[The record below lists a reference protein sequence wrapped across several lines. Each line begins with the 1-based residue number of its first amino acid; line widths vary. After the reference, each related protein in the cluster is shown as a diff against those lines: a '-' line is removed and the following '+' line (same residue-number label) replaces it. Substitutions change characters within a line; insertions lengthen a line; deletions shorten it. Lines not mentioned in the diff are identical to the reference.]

1 MAALEF
7 RILTNILMDQS
18 LGEALKAGLVE
29 DHFKDPDARMIY
41 QYLYGHW
48 FKPSTYKSVPTLG
61 SIQRRFPSFQPTAE
75 DPNEH
80 GALRALIN
88 ELKVSSFE
96 SNMRGLAN
104 AFYEWVDADPYEAA
118 VKLKQAIDGALRG
131 TAEAKTLD
139 VDDIVDVAGKHYE
152 DAKLGRIYGVPW
164 PWEVLTEDTLG
175 KRPGDF
181 IVLYG
186 RMKTMKTW
194 CMLYCAAVDYMEHNC
209 RVAIWSKEMAKEKLT
224 LRMAS
229 LFAKVDYQLFKKG
242 KLPKLLERRVK
253 ETFQQLRTVVRGDD
267 GGVRIQGS
275 RGDIMLMCGRD
286 APRTVEELKS
296 TLTNF
301 RPDVVYL
308 DSFYHLDS
316 ARANSTQRWQRIA
329 ALAEDIKEL
338 AEELRVPIVAVHQAN
353 RLGEKT
359 HGNTLAD
366 VADADVIAR
375 EADLIIRVLMKK
387 GGRGLHEK
395 GYEVAE
401 EAEEDQPI
409 QRLPKTGPRFTPRPV
424 VRPGTL
430 GDWAVT
436 PKGFDPEPEP
446 EPEPVISENVKRLRE
461 MDPGRTGAEL
471 ALVLGGNREGTLEAF
486 TIFAVPGYN
495 FKVSNVNCTEEDIR
509 KWVEKDSK
517 PETPINVKNNT
528 NKAATPKHSFS
539 SDKPAVI
546 NKLKKSIS

>member
-18 LGEALKAGLVE
+18 LGEALKTGLVE

-41 QYLYGHW
+41 QFIYGHW

-61 SIQRRFPSFQPTAE
+61 AIQRRFPSFQPTAE

-96 SNMRGLAN
+96 TNVRGLAH

-118 VKLKQAIDGALRG
+118 VKLKQAIDGVLRE
-131 TAEAKTLD
+131 TSEAQTLD
-139 VDDIVDVAGKHYE
+139 VDDIVDAAEKHYR
-152 DAKLGRIYGVPW
+152 DAQLGLIYGVPW
-164 PWEVLTEDTLG
+164 PWEILTEDTLG

-194 CMLYCAAVDYMEHNC
+194 VALYCAAVDYLEHNC

-224 LRMAS
+224 LRLAA
-229 LFAKVDYQLFKKG
+229 LFAKADYQLFKKG
-242 KLPKLLERRVK
+242 KLPKKLERRVMQALH
-253 ETFQQLRTVVRGDD
+253 ELRTVTKNED
-267 GGVRIQGS
+267 GTSNLQGGK
-275 RGDIMLMCGRD
+275 RDIMLMCGRD

-296 TLTNF
+296 VLTAF

-316 ARANSTQRWQRIA
+316 ARANSNQRWQRIA

-375 EADLIIRVLMKK
+375 EADLIMRVIMKK
-387 GGRGLHEK
+387 GGRGLREED
-395 GYEVAE
+395 YEIAAE
-401 EAEEDQPI
+401 EEAREARPVQPKI
-409 QRLPKTGPRFTPRPV
+409 GPRFTPRPIIK
-424 VRPGTL
+424 PGTL
-430 GDWAVT
+430 TV
-436 PKGFDPEPEP
+436 
-446 EPEPVISENVKRLRE
+446 EPVQPKEVEPDPVVAENVQRIRE
-461 MDPGRTGAEL
+461 MDTGRTGAEL

-495 FKVSNVNCTEEDIR
+495 FKVSNMNCSEEDIR
-509 KWVEKDSK
+509 KWIEKDSK
-517 PETPINVKNNT
+517 GDTVATPKNNMT
-528 NKAATPKHSFS
+528 AATPKHEFGK
-539 SDKPAVI
+539 DKSAVI
-546 NKLKKSIS
+546 NKLRKSTT